1 MIVALMLA
9 LAQQDNTTDA
19 AVARAARLL
28 AAAGLPTADEIR
40 VYDFINFFRHDLPAP
55 ASPNAVGFD
64 ARLLRATVPDGET
77 GTLLQ
82 LGFTTA
88 RVKRDDL
95 EPLNLA
101 IVIDRSGSMSGEKL
115 EFVKQALELFIGS
128 LQERDRLALIVYDD
142 EAQVLMASAAMDDV
156 NPVQALVRSID
167 TGGSTNLHA
176 GLMLGYEEV
185 LKGLD
190 PKRANKVILMSDGM
204 ANRGV
209 TDFERIVGDSKAY
222 NDRGID
228 LTTIGIGLAYN
239 DALMN
244 RLAKE
249 GRGDY
254 HFLNDAAEIKRIFEL
269 EMQGLFERVARRV
282 TVRVKPGSGV
292 TLRAVYGYAFRLDD
306 GIIVDLDDMGRG
318 LTQILPIELAVAA
331 DATLD
336 PVAEITLAYT
346 DLEGAPVELTRT
358 VKASRA
364 ADSPTD
370 ASVLKHLT
378 IARLA
383 TALREACRLAHDGQ
397 PTPAADLLG
406 AALDRVAAHY
416 GDEATKDADLAR
428 VLDLAFKADGV
439 LRATQIE

>member
-1 MIVALMLA
+1 MILALALA
-9 LAQQDNTTDA
+9 LAQDQTTDA

-28 AAAGLPTADEIR
+28 AAAGLPMADEVR

-55 ASPNAVGFD
+55 SSPNAVGFD

-88 RVKRDDL
+88 RVERRDL
-95 EPLNLA
+95 QPLNLA
-101 IVIDRSGSMSGEKL
+101 VVIDRSGSMSGEKL
-115 EFVKQALELFIGS
+115 QFVKQALELFVSS
-128 LQERDRLALIVYDD
+128 LGERDRLALVVYDD
-142 EAQVLMASAAMDDV
+142 EAQLLMTSTAVDSV
-156 NPVQALVRSID
+156 NTVQALVRSID
-167 TGGSTNLHA
+167 TGGGTNLHA

-185 LKGLD
+185 LKGFD
-190 PKRANKVILMSDGM
+190 RGRANKVILMSDGC
-204 ANRGV
+204 ANEGV
-209 TDFERIVGDSKAY
+209 TDIEQIVGDSKAF
-222 NDRGID
+222 NDKGID
-228 LTTIGIGLAYN
+228 LTTIGIGLEYN

-254 HFLNDAAEIKRIFEL
+254 HFLNSPDEVKRIFEL

-282 TVRVKPGSGV
+282 TVRVRPGPGV
-292 TLRAVYGYAFRLDD
+292 TVRAVYGYAFRLDD
-306 GIIVDLDDMGRG
+306 GVVFELDDMGRA
-318 LTQILPIELAVAA
+318 LTQILPIELAVEAG
-331 DATLD
+331 ATLD
-336 PVAEITLAYT
+336 PVAEVTLSYT
-346 DLEGAPVELTRT
+346 DLDGKPVEETRT
-358 VKASRA
+358 LKATRG

-397 PTPAADLLG
+397 PTMAADLLS

-416 GDEATKDADLAR
+416 GDEAAKDADLGR

-439 LRATQIE
+439 LRAGLVE